1 MNKVVGNILIS
12 PGKSFQ
18 TSGYNANDLV
28 SYVKE
33 GEPHHWGHTVE
44 HLSFETAEEEY
55 KVPLKEDMKK
65 KLGIYVQPLDQHFAH
80 VSDAYWTPRH
90 RRLAHILFEGT

>member
-18 TSGYNANDLV
+18 TSGFYANELV

-44 HLSFETAEEEY
+44 HLSFETSEEEY

-65 KLGIYVQPLDQHFAH
+65 KLGTYIQPLDQHFAH
-80 VSDAYWTPRH
+80 VGGSNCAWH
-90 RRLAHILFEGT
+90 H